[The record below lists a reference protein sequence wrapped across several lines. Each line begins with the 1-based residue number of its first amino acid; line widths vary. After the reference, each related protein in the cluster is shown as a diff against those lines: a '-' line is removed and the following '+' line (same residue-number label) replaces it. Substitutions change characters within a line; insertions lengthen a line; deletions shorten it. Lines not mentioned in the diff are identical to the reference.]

1 MAAYAIAGSAL
12 IRACEA
18 GRPENYPE
26 NRKNMICGTT
36 PILRILF
43 FNFIPPPIDRIDRIH
58 RIDHIHHI
66 EHILIMTFQPVFD
79 LKRPILI
86 AGPCSAEN
94 EDQVMAAA
102 RGLKNQG
109 VDLFRAGIWKP
120 RTRPGA
126 FEGAG
131 MPGLRWLKRVREETG
146 IPVTTEVANAQ
157 HVYDCLKFG
166 IDVFWIGAR
175 TTVNPFFMQEIADAL
190 EGTDIPVLVKNPVNP
205 DYKLWVGALERLYK
219 AGLRRIAA
227 IHRGFSSY
235 GDSKYRN
242 VPRWQMAIDLMQE
255 FPGLEVICDIS
266 HICGRR
272 DILAETAQK
281 AYDLNFDGLMIE
293 VHPNPD
299 QAWSDAAQQITPE
312 GYCQLVQSLV
322 RRAVTTD
329 DPDFLARMENC
340 RNEIDDIDEEIIHLV
355 ARRMNLVKE
364 IGAIKKEKN
373 VAVLQPER
381 FRALREALQR
391 RGEKNEL
398 SPEFI
403 ALFLEAVHQESIN
416 QQEQIINANTP
427 RKTVPG
433 NLWKAD

>member
-1 MAAYAIAGSAL
+1 M
-12 IRACEA
+12 
-18 GRPENYPE
+18 
-26 NRKNMICGTT
+26 TT
-36 PILRILF
+36 DEI
-43 FNFIPPPIDRIDRIH
+43 
-58 RIDHIHHI
+58 
-66 EHILIMTFQPVFD
+66 TFQPVFN

-86 AGPCSAEN
+86 AGPCSAET
-94 EDQVMAAA
+94 EEQVLTTA
-102 RGLKNQG
+102 RGLKDQG

-126 FEGAG
+126 FEGVG
-131 MPGLRWLKRVREETG
+131 MPGLRWLKRVKEETG
-146 IPVTTEVANAQ
+146 MRVCTEVANAQ

-175 TTVNPFFMQEIADAL
+175 TTVNPFSVQEIADAL

-205 DYKLWVGALERLYK
+205 DYKLWVGALERLHK

-242 VPRWQMAIDLMQE
+242 LPRWQMAIDLMQE

-281 AYDLNFDGLMIE
+281 AYDLNFDGLMVE
-293 VHPNPD
+293 VHPDPD
-299 QAWSDAAQQITPE
+299 QAWSDAAQQITPTR
-312 GYCQLVQSLV
+312 YCEMMQQLV
-322 RRAVTTD
+322 RRAMTTD
-329 DPDFLARMENC
+329 DPDFLAQMENS
-340 RNEIDDIDEEIIHLV
+340 RSAIDEIDEEIITLIASRMQLV
-355 ARRMNLVKE
+355 RE
-364 IGAIKKEKN
+364 IGTIKKDKN

-403 ALFLEAVHQESIN
+403 ALFLEAIHQESIN
-416 QQEQIINANTP
+416 QQEAIINENVLSERFT
-427 RKTVPG
+427 G
-433 NLWKAD
+433 E

>member
-1 MAAYAIAGSAL
+1 
-12 IRACEA
+12 
-18 GRPENYPE
+18 
-26 NRKNMICGTT
+26 
-36 PILRILF
+36 
-43 FNFIPPPIDRIDRIH
+43 
-58 RIDHIHHI
+58 
-66 EHILIMTFQPVFD
+66 MTFQPVFD

-86 AGPCSAEN
+86 AGPCSAET
-94 EDQVMAAA
+94 EEQVLTAAA
-102 RGLKNQG
+102 GLKDQG
-109 VDLFRAGIWKP
+109 VDLLRAGIWKP

-126 FEGAG
+126 FEGVG
-131 MPGLRWLKRVREETG
+131 TPGLKWLKRVKEETG
-146 IPVTTEVANAQ
+146 LAVTTEVANAQ
-157 HVYDCLKFG
+157 HAYECLKYG

-175 TTVNPFFMQEIADAL
+175 TTVNPFSVQEIADAL

-205 DYKLWVGALERLYK
+205 DYKLWVGALERLHK

-242 VPRWQMAIDLMQE
+242 LPRWQMAIDLMQE
-255 FPGLEVICDIS
+255 FPGLEVICDVS

-281 AYDLNFDGLMIE
+281 AYDLNFDGLMVE
-293 VHPNPD
+293 VHPDPD
-299 QAWSDAAQQITPE
+299 KAWSDTAQQITPAQY
-312 GYCQLVQSLV
+312 GDMMRTLV

-340 RNEIDDIDEEIIHLV
+340 RSEIDALDEELIHLI
-355 ARRMNLVKE
+355 AQRMQLVRE
-364 IGAIKKEKN
+364 IGAIKKDKN

-403 ALFLEAVHQESIN
+403 SLFLEAVHQESIN
-416 QQEQIINANTP
+416 QQEQIINANTAGQP
-427 RKTVPG
+427 APSD
-433 NLWKAD
+433 LWLND

>member
-1 MAAYAIAGSAL
+1 
-12 IRACEA
+12 
-18 GRPENYPE
+18 
-26 NRKNMICGTT
+26 
-36 PILRILF
+36 
-43 FNFIPPPIDRIDRIH
+43 
-58 RIDHIHHI
+58 
-66 EHILIMTFQPVFD
+66 MTFQPVFN

-86 AGPCSAEN
+86 AGPCSAET
-94 EDQVMAAA
+94 EAQVLATAH
-102 RGLKNQG
+102 GLKDKG
-109 VDLFRAGIWKP
+109 VDMFRAGIWKP

-126 FEGAG
+126 FEGIG
-131 MPGLRWLKRVREETG
+131 LPGLHWLRRVKQETG
-146 IPVTTEVANAQ
+146 LRVTTEVANAQ

-175 TTVNPFFMQEIADAL
+175 TTVNPFSVQEIADAL

-205 DYKLWVGALERLYK
+205 DYKLWVGALERLHK

-227 IHRGFSSY
+227 VHRGFSSY

-242 VPRWQMAIDLMQE
+242 LPRWQMAIDLMQE

-281 AYDLNFDGLMIE
+281 AYDLNFDGLMVE
-293 VHPNPD
+293 VHPSPD

-312 GYCQLVQSLV
+312 RYGDMMQQLV
-322 RRAVTTD
+322 RRAITTD
-329 DPDFLARMENC
+329 DPDFLAQMENS
-340 RNEIDDIDEEIIHLV
+340 RSLIDEIDEEIINLI
-355 ARRMNLVKE
+355 ANRMQRVRE

-403 ALFLEAVHQESIN
+403 AMFLEAVHQESIN
-416 QQEQIINANTP
+416 QQELIINEN
-427 RKTVPG
+427 VPG
-433 NLWKAD
+433 QPQKATSNS